1 VNRQQQRE
9 QTRKRLL
16 EVAAEMFVR
25 HGVRATRTN
34 DVAAAAG
41 VSVGTIY
48 AHFGDK
54 DGLLGAVLMSGFQD
68 LQNDIDALF
77 ERLLAGEDL
86 AMRAFGEAFFAFA
99 EANPDR
105 ARLLFGTEILGTPVG
120 DRLAQAVHA
129 VNEQRIRQCAEAG
142 ILRPGMHPAVTARGV
157 LAVVVEVLRWWLSD
171 PDAADREEVISTMT
185 EIWSWLVVQ
194 AESRSS

>member
-1 VNRQQQRE
+1 MNRKQQRE
-9 QTRKRLL
+9 QTRQRLL
-16 EVAAEMFVR
+16 KVAAERFVR
-25 HGVRATRTN
+25 DGVRATRTN

-68 LQNDIDALF
+68 LQQEIDALF
-77 ERLLAGEDL
+77 DRLLDGEDVD
-86 AMRAFGEAFFAFA
+86 MRAFGEAFFDFA

-120 DRLAQAVHA
+120 DRLAQAVHT

-157 LAVVVEVLRWWLSD
+157 LAVVVEVLRWWLTE
-171 PDAADREEVISTMT
+171 PEVADREEVIATMT
-185 EIWSWLVVQ
+185 QIWTWLVV
-194 AESRSS
+194 RPPT